1 MKKLVFSGFLLSV
14 ACGALAYGEVG
25 QWSSGGGQ
33 GVTEYTAVV
42 SNKTNLYIAC
52 DEYEKPVS
60 MTLTV
65 DGKEYGSFAKKGFDL
80 IIDGKEVSTPYDT
93 GSRVG
98 ANNFL
103 YAWDAI
109 RKAKTLQAKTED
121 GKVVDLPVKG
131 ASKVLPSTKAKTF
144 TCRVDF

>member
-1 MKKLVFSGFLLSV
+1 MKHVVFGGLFLSAV
-14 ACGALAYGEVG
+14 CGAYAFGEVG
-25 QWSSGGGQ
+25 QWSTGYAQ

-65 DGKEYGSFAKKGFDL
+65 DGKDYGSGANKGFDF
-80 IIDGKEVSTPYDT
+80 IIDGKEIQTPYET
-93 GSRVG
+93 ASRVG
-98 ANNFL
+98 ANNFI

-109 RKAKTLQAKTED
+109 RKAKTLQAKTAD
-121 GKVVDLPVKG
+121 GKLVDLPLKG
-131 ASKVLPSTKAKTF
+131 AAKVLPKTTAKAFSCK
-144 TCRVDF
+144 VDA